1 MPFTPF
7 DRADHARVARRERQG
22 PPKLTVTQAKGGR
35 TTVSLSSAVRDYLR
49 PSTVQPNRKPE
60 KILLVRLLVDPD
72 AGKLAIE
79 RVPDDLPEDF
89 DLSECYKVGGLNS
102 SGTAYFTDWNLGEAV
117 GLLPG
122 MYPASLTR
130 LRRGEKS
137 TLAAV
142 ISLDD
147 RQPPEQRKRRDKL
160 ALQIETIVS
169 IRDEG
174 ITLVEPGKKF

>member
-7 DRADHARVARRERQG
+7 DRTAHARTALRDRQG
-22 PPKLTVTQAKGGR
+22 PPKLTVVQTAKGR
-35 TTVSLSSAVRDYLR
+35 TTVSLSGAVRDHLS
-49 PSTVQPNRKPE
+49 PTVTQRDPRRSPE
-60 KILLVRLLVDPD
+60 KVMVIRLLVDPE
-72 AGKLAIE
+72 ARKIAIE
-79 RVPDDLPEDF
+79 RMPDDADPRE
-89 DLSECYKVGGLNS
+89 SYQVSGLNS
-102 SGTAYFTDWNLGEAV
+102 GSAYFTDHHLDTAI
-117 GLLPG
+117 GLLSG
-122 MYPASLTR
+122 TYEVSLTQM
-130 LRRGEKS
+130 RRGEKS